1 MRGVPNNPVECT
13 NCLSKSAAPKDKL
26 CKSCRCVSM
35 RPQKHTWNPE
45 QEAELKILYANSA
58 HNRRELTKALT
69 GFVAKH
75 RIPRPIVAWKAGQ
88 LGVRMD
94 NRNPWTEMEKA
105 FLRENAGDITAKE
118 IARILHRSN
127 DSVIAQMERME
138 LSRRVSDGYA
148 LTQICE
154 VLGVSFS
161 LATKWVDR
169 GWLRIASNGRIP
181 ETSVMKLLKT
191 QPQSYDL
198 RRVDQT
204 WFKGMVFSAF
214 GAQRESST
222 EMEEEIA

>member
-13 NCLSKSAAPKDKL
+13 NCLSKTAAPKDRL

-35 RPQKHTWNPE
+35 RPQKHTWNAE
-45 QEAELKILYANSA
+45 QEAELKTVYATSA
-58 HNRRELTKALT
+58 HNRGELTKALNR
-69 GFVAKH
+69 FVAKH

-94 NRNPWTEMEKA
+94 NRNPWTDREKT
-105 FLRENAGDITAKE
+105 FVREHAGAVTAKE
-118 IARILHRSN
+118 IARILGRSN
-127 DSVIAQMERME
+127 DSVITQMERME

-154 VLGVSFS
+154 VFGVSFS
-161 LATKWVDR
+161 LATKWVER
-169 GWLRIASNGRIP
+169 GWLRIGKNGRIP
-181 ETSVMKLLKT
+181 ETSVMRLLKT

-214 GAQRESST
+214 GAQREVPL
-222 EMEEEIA
+222 EMEEELA